1 MKKSVNYQIL
11 KEISKFSHAVLQSFK
26 ITKSISSSHFQ
37 KPLITETG
45 SSPNYKTEKFV
56 KIFLR
61 ETR

>member
-45 SSPNYKTEKFV
+45 SSPKF
-56 KIFLR
+56 KLGNL
-61 ETR
+61 